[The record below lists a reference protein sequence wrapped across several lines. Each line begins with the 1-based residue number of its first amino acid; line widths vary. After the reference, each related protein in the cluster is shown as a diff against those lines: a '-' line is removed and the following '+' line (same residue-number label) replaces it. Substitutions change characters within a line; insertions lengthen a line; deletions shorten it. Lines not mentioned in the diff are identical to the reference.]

1 MTTLLFA
8 NNATGKLLTAMGGSD
23 STLTMESGDGTNF
36 PAPSAGEAFYV
47 KVTGGGNSAWMLCT
61 NKSSD
66 TLTVTRTD
74 SYSFP
79 VGSKVIHA
87 VNATTLDTFLQKGIY
102 RTSDGDPNGTAAE
115 YSGEEILDTTNSLW
129 YKHIDGTTWKVM
141 SPS

>member
-1 MTTLLFA
+1 MTLLLFA

-23 STLTMESGDGTNF
+23 TTATLLSGEGASF
-36 PAPSAGEAFYV
+36 PSPSAGEAFYV
-47 KVTGGGNSAWMLCT
+47 KVTGNGNSAWMLCT
-61 NKSSD
+61 SRAGD

-79 VGSKVIHA
+79 VNSKVIHA
-87 VNATTLDTFLQKGIY
+87 VNAATLTTFLQKGVY
-102 RTSDGDPNGTAAE
+102 RTSDGDPTGTAAE

-129 YKHIDGTTWKVM
+129 YKHMGGTTWKVM